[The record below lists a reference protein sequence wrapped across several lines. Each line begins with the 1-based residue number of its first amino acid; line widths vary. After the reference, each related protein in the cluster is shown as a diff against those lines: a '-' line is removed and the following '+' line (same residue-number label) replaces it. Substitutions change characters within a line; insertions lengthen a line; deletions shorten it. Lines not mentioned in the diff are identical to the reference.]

1 MRRPFLALSALCLY
15 LATLGCAS
23 HAKPSAD
30 EAQKAVTNVNARMEG
45 SWTLVEFQ
53 PSQALEPMLQN
64 LLNAQL
70 NQLTVTFHAG
80 SMNVQGVGVDAQR
93 AFAVTS
99 AANDSFTATLTDPTN
114 VVYQVN
120 GVFDGPDVDF
130 TSVTDPWRGHGK
142 LRRAR

>member
-1 MRRPFLALSALCLY
+1 MRRPYLARLALCLC
-15 LATLGCAS
+15 LVTLGCGS
-23 HAKPSAD
+23 SSKPSAD
-30 EAQKAVTNVNARMEG
+30 EAQKAVTSFTARLEG

-53 PSQALEPMLQN
+53 PTQALEPMLQS

-70 NQLTVTFHAG
+70 NQLVVTFHAG
-80 SMNVQGVGVDAQR
+80 KMTAQGVGVDAER
-93 AFAVTS
+93 AFNVTS

-120 GVFDGPDVDF
+120 GVFEGPDVDF
-130 TSVTDPWRGHGK
+130 TSVTDPWRGRGK

>member
-1 MRRPFLALSALCLY
+1 MRTSFVARIALCLWF
-15 LATLGCAS
+15 ATLGCAS
-23 HAKPSAD
+23 HGKPAAD
-30 EAQKAVTNVNARMEG
+30 EAQKAVTNVTARMEG

-53 PSQALEPMLQN
+53 PAQALEPMLQS

-80 SMNVQGVGVDAQR
+80 TMSVHGVGVDAER

-99 AANDSFTATLTDPTN
+99 AANDEFSATLTDPTN
-114 VVYQVN
+114 VVYRVN
-120 GVFDGPDVDF
+120 GVFDGPDVNF

>member
-1 MRRPFLALSALCLY
+1 MRRSFLARSALCLC
-15 LATLGCAS
+15 LVMLGCAS
-23 HAKPSAD
+23 SRKAPAD
-30 EAQKAVTNVNARMEG
+30 EAQKAVTSVTARIEG
-45 SWTLVEFQ
+45 SWTLVEFE
-53 PSQALEPMLQN
+53 PAQALEPMLQN

-70 NQLTVTFHAG
+70 NQLVVTFHAG
-80 SMNVQGVGVDAQR
+80 SMSVQGVGLDATR
-93 AFAVTS
+93 AFSVTS
-99 AANDSFTATLTDPTN
+99 AANDTFSATLTDPTN

>member
-1 MRRPFLALSALCLY
+1 MRRPFLARIALCLCFV
-15 LATLGCAS
+15 TLGCAS
-23 HAKPSAD
+23 SRKPSAD
-30 EAQKAVTNVNARMEG
+30 EAQKAVTNVTARMEG

-53 PSQALEPMLQN
+53 PAQELEPMLQN

-80 SMNVQGVGVDAQR
+80 TMAVHGVGVDAQR
-93 AFAVTS
+93 AFNVTS
-99 AANDSFTATLTDPTN
+99 AANDNFSATLTDPTN

>member
-1 MRRPFLALSALCLY
+1 MRRPFLAQSALCFCLV
-15 LATLGCAS
+15 TLGCAS
-23 HAKPSAD
+23 TGKPSTD
-30 EAQKAVTNVNARMEG
+30 EAQKAVTSVTARMEG

-53 PSQALEPMLQN
+53 PAQALEPMLQN

-70 NQLTVTFHAG
+70 NQLVVTFHAG
-80 SMNVQGVGVDAQR
+80 SMSVQGVGLDAQR
-93 AFAVTS
+93 AFSVTS
-99 AANDSFTATLTDPTN
+99 AANDSFSATLTDPTN

-142 LRRAR
+142 LRRAQ